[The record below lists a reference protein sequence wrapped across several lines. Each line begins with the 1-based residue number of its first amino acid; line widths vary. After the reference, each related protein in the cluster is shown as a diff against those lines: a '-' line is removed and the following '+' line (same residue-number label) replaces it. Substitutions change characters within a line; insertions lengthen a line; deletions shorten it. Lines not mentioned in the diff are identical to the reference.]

1 MRALSEPEKLNQKQI
16 EILKFSAEGLTE
28 KALAL
33 KLKIS
38 VNTIKYHKRKL
49 YRILKVNS
57 ITGAVIKAIKD
68 EYISINDINL

>member
-49 YRILKVNS
+49 YRVLKVNS